1 MEYTENTQY
10 ILGLCGLHISNSIHV
25 LEADPVAKSGFGL
38 QGKALKVI
46 FFRILSSNLEF
57 WSGA

>member
-1 MEYTENTQY
+1 MEYTENKQY

-25 LEADPVAKSGFGL
+25 LEADPMAKSGFGL

-46 FFRILSSNLEF
+46 FRILSSNLEF
-57 WSGA
+57 WSGT